1 LKKVKKHMPDLK
13 SQLAEVKHKLATMA
27 FDDGGEATETQPE
40 ASAENRNVSRTLWL
54 YIKDHPGITGAEAGE
69 GAGIDRTSAS
79 SLTSQMFAKGVLTRT
94 KPDDGGAYRYTVVDP
109 NYTPLTSRQ
118 ALERAAAAK
127 LAIKSKK
134 LKAKTKAAVAAPT
147 PAAPQDVSVQELLNT
162 MPIAKARALYDELKK
177 IFGG

>member
-1 LKKVKKHMPDLK
+1 MPDLK

-27 FDDGGEATETQPE
+27 FDDSGEATETQPE
-40 ASAENRNVSRTLWL
+40 ASAENRNISRTLWL
-54 YIKDHPGITGAEAGE
+54 YIKDHPGVTGADAGQ

-118 ALERAAAAK
+118 ALERAVAAK
-127 LAIKSKK
+127 QANKNKK
-134 LKAKTKAAVAAPT
+134 LKAKPKAAVAAPT
-147 PAAPQDVSVQELLNT
+147 PTAPPDLTVHDLLNT
-162 MPIAKARALYDELKK
+162 MSITKARALYDELKK

>member
-1 LKKVKKHMPDLK
+1 MPDLK

-27 FDDGGEATETQPE
+27 FDDSGEATETQLE

-79 SLTSQMFAKGVLTRT
+79 SLTSQMFMKGVLTRV

-118 ALERAAAAK
+118 ALERAVAAK
-127 LAIKSKK
+127 QANKNKNKK
-134 LKAKTKAAVAAPT
+134 LKAKAKPKAAVAAPT
-147 PAAPQDVSVQELLNT
+147 PTAPPDLTVHDLLNT
-162 MPIAKARALYDELKK
+162 MSITKARALYDELKK
-177 IFGG
+177 IFGA